1 MSLKGTK
8 TTADFLP
15 WFEALALIQ
24 RLEREHKNELAMLVA
39 CGVYTGLRISDLL
52 NLTWKQII
60 QQQHLQ
66 IIEKKTKKHRQIKLN
81 SEFKEI
87 AERIFTKSHVFN
99 ASQPVFL
106 NPSTKQPFTIQHFN
120 RAFKSLKHKYRL
132 AVKSFSTH
140 SLRKTF
146 GRHIWENS
154 GFSDRAITM
163 LSEIFN
169 HSSFKITR
177 RYLGI
182 NSDEI
187 EQIYDLL

>member
-15 WFEALALIQ
+15 WHDVLALIQ
-24 RLEREHKNELAMLVA
+24 RLEREQKNELAMLVA
-39 CGVYTGLRISDLL
+39 CGAYTGLRISDLL
-52 NLTWKQII
+52 KLTWKQII
-60 QQQHLQ
+60 QQQHIQ
-66 IIEKKTKKHRQIKLN
+66 IVEQKTKKVRQIKLN

-87 AERIFTKSHVFN
+87 AERLFTKCRVLN
-99 ASQPVFL
+99 ASEPVFL
-106 NPSTKQPFTIQHFN
+106 NPSTKQVFTVQHFN